1 MLPTLQSAPK
11 ETREIVMDI
20 VSQHTG
26 IDLKAGLSFQEPDSI
41 SSGEGWAKATVL
53 QETGTNG
60 LDTLDF

>member
-11 ETREIVMDI
+11 ETREIVMD
-20 VSQHTG
+20 TG